1 MPSNPHL
8 STPQIAALFD
18 EIARAAE
25 LADDI
30 CYYRPDT
37 IEEPDQ
43 VEAIIDTLRMYV
55 RRIGWLADRGS
66 AGIGGEPLR
75 GSPDERLMSPDWV
88 HLQNQALQKPGGSDA
103 QE

>member
-1 MPSNPHL
+1 MSSKQHL

-18 EIARAAE
+18 EIAHAAE

-30 CYYRPDT
+30 CYYRPDL

-43 VEAIIDTLRMYV
+43 VEAIIDTLRMFA

-66 AGIGGEPLR
+66 AGVGGSPLR
-75 GSPDERLMSPDWV
+75 ESPDEWLMSPHWAD
-88 HLQNQALQKPGGSDA
+88 LQNKVRQKRGGSDA
-103 QE
+103 E